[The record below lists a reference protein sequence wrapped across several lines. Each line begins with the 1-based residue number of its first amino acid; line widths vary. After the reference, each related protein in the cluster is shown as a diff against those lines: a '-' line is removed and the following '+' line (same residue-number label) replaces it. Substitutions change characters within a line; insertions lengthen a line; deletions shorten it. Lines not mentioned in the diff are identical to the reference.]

1 MENGRNCHERDT
13 CLKVGTKNLLIF
25 HKSFLKELVEPL
37 TYGAC
42 ESKFPGK
49 LGIVVL
55 LLTS

>member
-25 HKSFLKELVEPL
+25 HKSFHKELVEPL

-55 LLTS
+55 LTS

>member
-37 TYGAC
+37 TYGTR

-55 LLTS
+55 LTS

>member
-25 HKSFLKELVEPL
+25 HKSFLKELVKAL

-42 ESKFPGK
+42 ESKFPRK

>member
-1 MENGRNCHERDT
+1 MENGRNCHECDT

-55 LLTS
+55 LTS